1 MPIRL
6 ATREDWESIVRIY
19 NEAIGTRIS
28 TADTEPVSAEDR
40 ADWLKAHSDERFPIF
55 VMESNKVIKGWCS
68 LSPYRKGRAAL
79 EKTAEISYYV
89 SEKSRGQGVATALI
103 EYALSDCE
111 RLGIE
116 SLVAILLESN
126 EPSINLLRKFQFEEW
141 GRLPK
146 IAVIDGNCYDHLYM
160 GRQIQV

>member
-6 ATREDWESIVRIY
+6 SIREDWGRILQIY
-19 NEAIGTRIS
+19 NEAISTRIS
-28 TADTEPVSAEDR
+28 TADTDPVSLEDR
-40 ADWLKAHSDERFPIF
+40 EDWLEGHSDNRYPIF
-55 VMESNKVIKGWCS
+55 VMEINRVVEGWCS
-68 LSPYRKGRAAL
+68 LSPYRDGRAAL

-89 SEKSRGQGVATALI
+89 SEKNRRQGVATALI
-103 EYALSDCE
+103 KYVLSDCQ
-111 RLGIE
+111 RLGVE

-146 IAVIDGNCYDHLYM
+146 IAVIDGNCYDHLYL
-160 GRQIQV
+160 GRRVSN

>member
-6 ATREDWESIVRIY
+6 ATSEDWESIVRIY
-19 NEAIGTRIS
+19 NEAIETRIS
-28 TADTEPVSAEDR
+28 TADTEPVSVSDR
-40 ADWLKAHSDERFPIF
+40 EDWLEAHSHDRFPIF
-55 VMESNKVIKGWCS
+55 VMEADMVIKGWCS

-79 EKTAEISYYV
+79 EKAAEISYYV
-89 SEKSRGQGVATALI
+89 SERNRGQGIATALI

-111 RLGIE
+111 SLGIE

-126 EPSINLLRKFQFEEW
+126 VPSINLLRKFQFEEW

-160 GRQIQV
+160 GRRVSK